1 MNIQPIVEGDGEVG
15 ALPVLLRRLI
25 AVADAHPLGV
35 NQPIRRPR
43 TELVRAD
50 GIRKGVR
57 IARLRPGCAAI
68 LIVFDG
74 DDDCP
79 KDLALRVQG
88 WAQAE
93 ATPLPCCVVMP
104 NCEYE
109 AWFLATIESLR
120 GTRGI
125 RDDAVSHPDP
135 ESRRGAA
142 EELRRRM
149 APNRSYSKTAD
160 QPALTA
166 VFDMA
171 EAHRRCRSFRRMVK
185 AFGLLAMN
193 LGIALDQWP
202 PADWA
207 VSQVD

>member
-1 MNIQPIVEGDGEVG
+1 MNIQPIVEGDGEVR

-25 AVADAHPLGV
+25 AVANAYPVDV

-43 TELVRAD
+43 TELVRED
-50 GIRKGVR
+50 GVR
-57 IARLRPGCAAI
+57 KAVRLARLRPDCAAI

-79 KDLALRVQG
+79 KDLAPRVEAWG
-88 WAQAE
+88 QAE
-93 ATPLPCCVVMP
+93 ATPLPCYVVIP
-104 NCEYE
+104 NREYE

-125 RDDAVSHPDP
+125 RDDATSLPDP

-149 APNRSYSKTAD
+149 ASNRSYSKAAD

-185 AFGLLAMN
+185 VFGLLVTG
-193 LGIALDQWP
+193 LGIPMTEWP
-202 PADWA
+202 PAGW
-207 VSQVD
+207 

>member
-1 MNIQPIVEGDGEVG
+1 VNIQPIVEGIGEVT

-25 AVADAHPLGV
+25 AIADAYPVGV

-43 TELVRAD
+43 TELVRED
-50 GIRKGVR
+50 GIRKNVR
-57 IARLRPGCAAI
+57 VARLRPGCAAI

-79 KDLALRVQG
+79 GDLALRVQAWG
-88 WAQAE
+88 QAE
-93 ATPLPCCVVMP
+93 ATPVPCYVVVP
-104 NCEYE
+104 NREYE
-109 AWFLATIESLR
+109 AWFLASIESLR

-135 ESRRGAA
+135 ESPRGAA
-142 EELRRRM
+142 EEVRRRM
-149 APNRSYSKTAD
+149 ASNRRYSKTAD

-171 EAHRRCRSFRRMVK
+171 EAHRRCRSFRRMVRV
-185 AFGLLAMN
+185 FGLLATS
-193 LGIALDQWP
+193 LGVALDQWP
-202 PADWA
+202 PADWGTT
-207 VSQVD
+207 

>member
-1 MNIQPIVEGDGEVG
+1 MNIQPIVEGDGEVT

-25 AVADAHPLGV
+25 ATSNAYPLGV
-35 NQPIRRPR
+35 NQPIRRSR
-43 TELVRAD
+43 TELVRED
-50 GIRKGVR
+50 GIHRAVR
-57 IARLRPGCAAI
+57 LARLQPECAAI

-79 KDLALRVQG
+79 RDLALRVQ
-88 WAQAE
+88 AE
-93 ATPLPCCVVMP
+93 ANPLPCHVVMP
-104 NCEYE
+104 NREYE

-125 RDDAVSHPDP
+125 RHDATSHPDP
-135 ESRRGAA
+135 ESPRGAA

-149 APNRSYSKTAD
+149 TPNRSYSKPVD

-171 EAHRRCRSFRRMVK
+171 EAHRRCRSFRRMVRV
-185 AFGLLAMN
+185 FGLLATG
-193 LGIALDQWP
+193 LGIALEQWP
-202 PADWA
+202 PSEWKAG
-207 VSQVD
+207 